1 MKPTEMQELPKQF
14 DGTFTVDVE
23 DYFQVSAFASV
34 ISPNDWDHYECRVE
48 RNTRQVL
55 EIASETSTRGTF
67 FVLGWVAERYPEL
80 VREIQAAGHEIGC
93 HSHWHQIVYELGPER
108 FRADLQQS
116 RDCLQQVLG
125 QPVTLYRA
133 PSFSVTRKSLWALD
147 ILVEEGFTTDSSIY
161 PVRHDRYGIP
171 QAPTG
176 PHVIQTTAGGLR
188 EFPGMVYE
196 AGKARIPVG
205 GGGYLRLLPLGMTK
219 HLLRGVRT
227 RNRPL
232 NVYIHPWEF
241 DPQQPRIAAS
251 LKSRFRHYQNLRTTA
266 YKIRSLLQ
274 TFQLTTMSDV
284 LDSVFASQTVSNLSL
299 TNPQALSAVN

>member
-1 MKPTEMQELPKQF
+1 MQQTQTQF

-23 DYFQVSAFASV
+23 DYFQVSAFSSV
-34 ISPNDWDHYECRVE
+34 ISMDDWDHYECRVE
-48 RNTRQVL
+48 NSTRRVL
-55 EIASETSTRGTF
+55 EIAAQTSTQGTF

-93 HSHWHQIVYELGPER
+93 HSHWHQIVYELGPDR
-108 FRADLQQS
+108 FRADLQRS

-133 PSFSVTRKSLWALD
+133 PSFSVTSKSLWALD

-171 QAPTG
+171 QAPTS
-176 PHVIQTTAGGLR
+176 PHLIQTSAGPLR
-188 EFPGMVYE
+188 EFPGMVYQ
-196 AGKARIPVG
+196 AGAARLPVG
-205 GGGYLRLLPLGMTK
+205 GGGYLRLLPFCVTAP
-219 HLLRGVRT
+219 LLRGVRAQG
-227 RNRPL
+227 RPL

-241 DPQQPRIAAS
+241 DPEQPRISAS
-251 LKSRFRHYQNLRTTA
+251 LRSRFRHYQNLKTTA

-274 TFQLTTMSDV
+274 TFQLTTMSSV
-284 LDSVFASQTVSNLSL
+284 LDTILKPQAIANTSL
-299 TNPQALSAVN
+299 TNRPALSAVT